1 VQYRHANFFHLQSA
15 LNQALQLKATL
26 EEEVSVLRQEAAR
39 DAMTIQSLET
49 RLEIAHTS
57 LGGSDK
63 TVSEMAQNADRHAQE
78 IAALMKAKHG
88 VEMRV
93 LTLETQLK
101 EATSQV
107 FMQRCVYSG
116 SEGPPWWQRKIESL
130 QAENDAF
137 TKSDA
142 DKANE
147 VKKKQLVYDV
157 V

>member
-1 VQYRHANFFHLQSA
+1 MQSA
-15 LNQALQLKATL
+15 LNEALQLKATL
-26 EEEVSVLRQEAAR
+26 EEEVRVLRQEAAR
-39 DAMTIQSLET
+39 DAMSIQSLET
-49 RLEIAHTS
+49 RLQIAHTS

-63 TVSEMAQNADRHAQE
+63 QVSEMAENADRHAQE

-130 QAENDAF
+130 QAENDALS
-137 TKSDA
+137 KADS

-147 VKKKQLVYDV
+147 VREKKIS
-157 V
+157 

>member
-1 VQYRHANFFHLQSA
+1 M
-15 LNQALQLKATL
+15 KATL
-26 EEEVSVLRQEAAR
+26 EEEVRVLRQEAAR
-39 DAMTIQSLET
+39 DAMSIQSLET
-49 RLEIAHTS
+49 RLQIAHTS
-57 LGGSDK
+57 LGSSDK
-63 TVSEMAQNADRHAQE
+63 QVSEMAENADRHAQE

-130 QAENDAF
+130 QAENDALS
-137 TKSDA
+137 KADS

-147 VKKKQLVYDV
+147 VREKKIS
-157 V
+157 

>member
-1 VQYRHANFFHLQSA
+1 
-15 LNQALQLKATL
+15 LNEALQLKATL
-26 EEEVSVLRQEAAR
+26 EEEVRVLRQEAAR
-39 DAMTIQSLET
+39 DAMSIQSLET
-49 RLEIAHTS
+49 RLQIAHTS

-63 TVSEMAQNADRHAQE
+63 QVSEMAENADRHAQE

-130 QAENDAF
+130 QAENDALS
-137 TKSDA
+137 KADS

-147 VKKKQLVYDV
+147 VREKKIS
-157 V
+157 

>member
-1 VQYRHANFFHLQSA
+1 MNE
-15 LNQALQLKATL
+15 ALQLKATL
-26 EEEVSVLRQEAAR
+26 EEEVRVLRQEAAR
-39 DAMTIQSLET
+39 DAMSIQSLET
-49 RLEIAHTS
+49 RLQIAHTS

-63 TVSEMAQNADRHAQE
+63 QVSEMAENADRHAQE

-130 QAENDAF
+130 QAENDALS
-137 TKSDA
+137 KADS

-147 VKKKQLVYDV
+147 VREKKIS
-157 V
+157 